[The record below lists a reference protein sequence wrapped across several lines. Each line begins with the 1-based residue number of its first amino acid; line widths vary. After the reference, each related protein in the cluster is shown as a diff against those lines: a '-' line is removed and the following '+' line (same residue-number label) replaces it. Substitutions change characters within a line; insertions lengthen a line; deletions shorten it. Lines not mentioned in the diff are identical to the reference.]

1 MLYIRAGYIKEKLI
15 SSVYN
20 DPLEAMGNIFGKR
33 VTKDDDV
40 IVYVPFI
47 VVKTSVT
54 ER

>member
-1 MLYIRAGYIKEKLI
+1 MLYIRAGYIKELI

-40 IVYVPFI
+40 IVYVSFI
-47 VVKTSVT
+47 VVKLLVT